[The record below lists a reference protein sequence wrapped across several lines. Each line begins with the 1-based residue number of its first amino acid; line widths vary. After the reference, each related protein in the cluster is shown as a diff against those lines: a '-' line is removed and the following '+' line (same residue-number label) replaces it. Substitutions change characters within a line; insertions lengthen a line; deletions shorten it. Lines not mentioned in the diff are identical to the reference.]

1 MRLSISH
8 IASLLL
14 LSLLLMSCRG
24 QLSEKPPI
32 SVQQNMQFQKKF
44 NAQEQNEFFA
54 NDMAMRPPVEGT
66 ISRGNLRQNSE
77 LFQGRDENGDFV
89 TEIPFDVT
97 QSFLYRGKDRYDIY
111 CTPCHGITGDG
122 QGIIMT
128 GQYGYVP
135 APSFHRQ
142 ASYDMP
148 DGQFYSA
155 ITEGIRSMPA
165 YNTQIKVE
173 DRWAIVAYIR
183 ALQESQNVPREEL
196 EEYDVD
202 IAQLE
207 TEYQAM
213 MERQEALAEERA
225 AGAGEE
231 EISAERGQQL
241 YTANACQTCHSLDG
255 SRLVGPSFAGLFGSE
270 RQFTDGSSAEADEE
284 YLRNSITNPGDNVV
298 ESYNNVMPPYNYLSD
313 GEIQSLVE
321 FIKAQSDN

>member
-1 MRLSISH
+1 MKLSIYR
-8 IASLLL
+8 IASLLFI
-14 LSLLLMSCRG
+14 SLLLMSCRG

-32 SVQQNMQFQKKF
+32 SPQQNMQFQNRF
-44 NAQEQNEFFA
+44 NAQEENEFYA
-54 NDMAMRPPVEGT
+54 NNMAMRPPVEGT
-66 ISRGNLRQNSE
+66 ISRENLRQNSVIY
-77 LFQGRDENGDFV
+77 QGRDENGDFA
-89 TEIPFDVT
+89 TENPFDVT
-97 QSFLYRGKDRYDIY
+97 RSFLYRGKERYDIY
-111 CTPCHGITGDG
+111 CTPCHGKIGNG

-135 APSFHRQ
+135 APSYHRQ

-183 ALQESQNVPREEL
+183 ALQRSQNVPREEL
-196 EEYDVD
+196 DEYNVD

-207 TEYQAM
+207 TEYEAL
-213 MERQEALAEERA
+213 MERQEALADERSA
-225 AGAGEE
+225 AAGEE
-231 EISAERGQQL
+231 EISAARGEKL

-255 SRLVGPSFAGLFGSE
+255 SRRVGPSFAGLYGSD
-270 RQFTDGSSAEADEE
+270 RQFADGSTAQADED
-284 YLRNSITNPGDNVV
+284 YISNSIMNPGDDVV
-298 ESYNNVMPPYNYLSD
+298 ESYNNVMPPYDYLSD

>member
-1 MRLSISH
+1 MKLSTSR
-8 IASLLL
+8 IASLLFI
-14 LSLLLMSCRG
+14 SLLLMSCRG

-32 SVQQNMQFQKKF
+32 SPQQNMQFQDRF
-44 NAQEQNEFFA
+44 NAQEKNEFFA
-54 NDMAMRPPVEGT
+54 NNMSMRPPVEGT
-66 ISRGNLRQNSE
+66 IARGELRQNSVLYE
-77 LFQGRDENGDFV
+77 GRDENGEFV
-89 TEIPFDVT
+89 TEIPFEVT
-97 QSFLYRGKDRYDIY
+97 RSFLYRGKERYDIF
-111 CTPCHGITGDG
+111 CTPCHGAIGDG

-135 APSFHRQ
+135 APSYHRQ

-183 ALQESQNVPREEL
+183 ALQQSQNVPREEI
-196 EEYDVD
+196 EEYDID
-202 IAQLE
+202 LAQLQ
-207 TEYQAM
+207 TEYEAM
-213 MERQEALAEERA
+213 MERQEALAEAQA
-225 AGAGEE
+225 AGSADE
-231 EISAERGQQL
+231 EISAERGERL

-255 SRLVGPSFAGLFGSE
+255 TQLVGPSFAGLYGAD
-270 RQFTDGSSAEADEE
+270 RQFDDGSSAVADED
-284 YLRNSITNPGDNVV
+284 YISNSIINPGDNIV
-298 ESYNNVMPPYNYLSD
+298 EGYNNVMPPYNYLSD

>member
-1 MRLSISH
+1 
-8 IASLLL
+8 
-14 LSLLLMSCRG
+14 
-24 QLSEKPPI
+24 
-32 SVQQNMQFQKKF
+32 MQFQNRF
-44 NAQEQNEFFA
+44 DAQEQNEFFA
-54 NDMAMRPPVEGT
+54 NNMSMRKPVEGT
-66 ISRGNLRQNSE
+66 IARGNLRQNSE
-77 LFQGRDENGDFV
+77 LYEGRDENGEFV
-89 TEIPFDVT
+89 TEIPLDVT
-97 QSFLYRGKDRYDIY
+97 QSFLYRGQERYDTF
-111 CTPCHGITGDG
+111 CTPCHGNTGDG

-135 APSFHRQ
+135 APSFHRET
-142 ASYDMP
+142 SYDMP

-183 ALQESQNVPREEL
+183 ALQRSQNVPREEI

-207 TEYQAM
+207 TEYEAM
-213 MERQEALAEERA
+213 MQRQEALAEERSA
-225 AGAGEE
+225 SDGEE
-231 EISAERGQQL
+231 EISAARGEQL

-255 SRLVGPSFAGLFGSE
+255 TRLVGPSFAGLFGSD
-270 RQFTDGSSAEADEE
+270 RQFEDGSSAEADEE
-284 YLRNSITNPGDNVV
+284 YLSNSISNPGDQIV
-298 ESYNNVMPPYNYLSD
+298 ESYINAMPPYNYLSD

>member
-1 MRLSISH
+1 MKLSTSR
-8 IASLLL
+8 IASLLFI
-14 LSLLLMSCRG
+14 SLLLMSCRG

-32 SVQQNMQFQKKF
+32 SPQQNMQFQDRF
-44 NAQEQNEFFA
+44 NAQEKNEFFA
-54 NDMAMRPPVEGT
+54 NNMSMRPPVEGT
-66 ISRGNLRQNSE
+66 IARGELRQNSVLYE
-77 LFQGRDENGDFV
+77 GRDENGEFV
-89 TEIPFDVT
+89 TEIPFEVT
-97 QSFLYRGKDRYDIY
+97 RSFLYRGKERYDIF
-111 CTPCHGITGDG
+111 CTPCHGAIGDG

-135 APSFHRQ
+135 APSYHRQ

-183 ALQESQNVPREEL
+183 ALQQSQNVPREEI
-196 EEYDVD
+196 EEYDID
-202 IAQLE
+202 LAQLQ
-207 TEYQAM
+207 TEYEAM
-213 MERQEALAEERA
+213 MERQEALAEAQA
-225 AGAGEE
+225 AGSANE
-231 EISAERGQQL
+231 EITAERGERL

-255 SRLVGPSFAGLFGSE
+255 TQLVGPSFAGLYGAD
-270 RQFTDGSSAEADEE
+270 RQFDDGSSAVADED
-284 YLRNSITNPGDNVV
+284 YISNSIINPGDNII
-298 ESYNNVMPPYNYLSD
+298 EGYNNVMPPYNYLSD

>member
-1 MRLSISH
+1 MRLSTSH
-8 IASLLL
+8 LASLLL

-32 SVQQNMQFQKKF
+32 SPQQNMMFQDRF
-44 NAQEQNEFFA
+44 NAQENNEFYA
-54 NDMAMRPPVEGT
+54 NNMSMRPPVEGT
-66 ISRGNLRQNSE
+66 VSRGNLRLNSVLYE
-77 LFQGRDENGDFV
+77 GRDENGNFI
-89 TEIPFDVT
+89 TEIPLEVDR
-97 QSFLYRGKDRYDIY
+97 SFLYRGKERYDIY
-111 CTPCHGITGDG
+111 CTPCHGKTGDG

-135 APSFHRQ
+135 APSYHRQ

-155 ITEGIRSMPA
+155 IAEGIRSMPA

-183 ALQESQNVPREEL
+183 ALQRSQNVPREAL

-207 TEYQAM
+207 TEHEAQM
-213 MERQEALAEERA
+213 QRQESLAAERSA
-225 AGAGEE
+225 AAGEE
-231 EISAERGQQL
+231 EISAARGEKL

-255 SRLVGPSFAGLFGSE
+255 SRLVGPSFAGLYGSE
-270 RQFTDGSSAEADEE
+270 RQFDDGTTSVADDE
-284 YLRNSITNPGDNVV
+284 YLSNSISNPGDNVV
-298 ESYNNVMPPYNYLSD
+298 ESYNNIMPPYDYLSD

>member
-1 MRLSISH
+1 MRLSTSH

-32 SVQQNMQFQKKF
+32 SPQQNMQFQNRF

-54 NDMAMRPPVEGT
+54 NNMAMRPPVEGT
-66 ISRGNLRQNSE
+66 IARGKLRQNSE
-77 LFQGRDENGDFV
+77 LYQGRDENGNFV
-89 TEIPFDVT
+89 TEIPFELT
-97 QSFLYRGKDRYDIY
+97 QSFLYRGKERYDIY
-111 CTPCHGITGDG
+111 CTPCHGKTGDG

-135 APSFHRQ
+135 APSYHRQ

-183 ALQESQNVPREEL
+183 ALQESRNVPREEL
-196 EEYDVD
+196 EEYNVD

-207 TEYQAM
+207 TEYQALK
-213 MERQEALAEERA
+213 ERQEALAEERA

-255 SRLVGPSFAGLFGSE
+255 TRLVGPSFAGLYGSE
-270 RQFTDGSSAEADEE
+270 RQFADGSSAVADED
-284 YLRNSITNPGDNVV
+284 YISNSIINPGSNVV
-298 ESYNNVMPPYNYLSD
+298 EGYNNVMPPYNYLSD

>member
-1 MRLSISH
+1 MRLSTSH
-8 IASLLL
+8 LASLLL

-32 SVQQNMQFQKKF
+32 SPQQNMQFQNRF
-44 NAQEQNEFFA
+44 NAQEENEFFA
-54 NDMAMRPPVEGT
+54 NNMAMRPPVEGT
-66 ISRGNLRQNSE
+66 IARGNLRQNSE
-77 LFQGRDENGDFV
+77 LYQGRDENGNFI
-89 TEIPFDVT
+89 TEIPLDVT
-97 QSFLYRGKDRYDIY
+97 QSFLYRGKERYDIY
-111 CTPCHGITGDG
+111 CTPCHGKTGDG

-135 APSFHRQ
+135 APSYHRQ

-196 EEYDVD
+196 EQYDVD

-207 TEYQAM
+207 TEHQAL
-213 MERQEALAEERA
+213 MERQEALAEERE

-255 SRLVGPSFAGLFGSE
+255 TRLVGPSFAGLYGAE
-270 RQFTDGSSAEADEE
+270 RQFADGSSTEADEE
-284 YLRNSITNPGDNVV
+284 YLRNSIVNPGDDVV
-298 ESYNNVMPPYNYLSD
+298 EGYNNVMPPYNYLSD

-321 FIKAQSDN
+321 FIKEQSDN

>member
-1 MRLSISH
+1 MKLSTSR
-8 IASLLL
+8 IASLLFI
-14 LSLLLMSCRG
+14 SLLLMSCRG

-32 SVQQNMQFQKKF
+32 SPQQNMQFQDRF
-44 NAQEQNEFFA
+44 NAQEKNEFFA
-54 NDMAMRPPVEGT
+54 NNMSMRPPVEGT
-66 ISRGNLRQNSE
+66 IARGELRQNSVLYE
-77 LFQGRDENGDFV
+77 GRDENGEFV
-89 TEIPFDVT
+89 TEIPFEVT
-97 QSFLYRGKDRYDIY
+97 RSFLYRGKERYDIF
-111 CTPCHGITGDG
+111 CTPCHGAIGDG

-135 APSFHRQ
+135 APSYHRQ

-183 ALQESQNVPREEL
+183 ALQQSQNVPREEI
-196 EEYDVD
+196 EEYDID
-202 IAQLE
+202 LAQLQ
-207 TEYQAM
+207 TEYEAM
-213 MERQEALAEERA
+213 MERQEALAEAQA
-225 AGAGEE
+225 AGSADE
-231 EISAERGQQL
+231 EISAERGERL

-255 SRLVGPSFAGLFGSE
+255 TQLVGPSFAGLYGAD
-270 RQFTDGSSAEADEE
+270 RQFDDGSSAVADED
-284 YLRNSITNPGDNVV
+284 YISNSIINPGDNVV
-298 ESYNNVMPPYNYLSD
+298 EGYNNVMPPYNYLSD

>member
-1 MRLSISH
+1 
-8 IASLLL
+8 
-14 LSLLLMSCRG
+14 
-24 QLSEKPPI
+24 
-32 SVQQNMQFQKKF
+32 MQFQNRF
-44 NAQEQNEFFA
+44 NAQENNEFFA
-54 NDMAMRPPVEGT
+54 NNMSMRPPVEGT
-66 ISRGNLRQNSE
+66 ISRGNLRQNSAFYE
-77 LFQGRDENGDFV
+77 GRDENGDFITENPMEV
-89 TEIPFDVT
+89 TR
-97 QSFLYRGKDRYDIY
+97 SFLYRGQERYDIY
-111 CTPCHGITGDG
+111 CTPCHGAVGDG

-135 APSFHRQ
+135 APSYHRQ
-142 ASYDMP
+142 ASYDMT

-183 ALQESQNVPREEL
+183 ALQRSQNVPADEISEF
-196 EEYDVD
+196 D
-202 IAQLE
+202 IDLAQLE
-207 TEYQAM
+207 TEHEAM
-213 MERQEALAEERA
+213 IQRQEALADERSA
-225 AGAGEE
+225 SAGEE

-255 SRLVGPSFAGLFGSE
+255 TRLVGPSFAGLYGAD

-284 YLRNSITNPGDNVV
+284 YLSNSITNPGDEIV
-298 ESYNNVMPPYNYLSD
+298 ESYSNVMPPYNYLSD

>member
-1 MRLSISH
+1 MKLSIYRL
-8 IASLLL
+8 ASLLFI
-14 LSLLLMSCRG
+14 SLLLMSCRG

-32 SVQQNMQFQKKF
+32 SPQQNMMFQDRF
-44 NAQEQNEFFA
+44 NAQEENEFFA
-54 NDMAMRPPVEGT
+54 NNMAMRPPVEGT
-66 ISRGNLRQNSE
+66 VARGKLRQNSA
-77 LFQGRDENGDFV
+77 LYQGRDENGDFV
-89 TEIPFDVT
+89 TEIPFEVT
-97 QSFLYRGKDRYDIY
+97 RSFLYRGKERYDIY
-111 CTPCHGITGDG
+111 CTPCHGKIGDG

-135 APSFHRQ
+135 APSYHRQ

-183 ALQESQNVPREEL
+183 ALQRSQNVPREEL
-196 EEYDVD
+196 DEYNVD

-207 TEYQAM
+207 TEHQAI
-213 MERQEALAEERA
+213 MERQEALTEERSA
-225 AGAGEE
+225 AAGEE
-231 EISAERGQQL
+231 EISVERGEKL

-255 SRLVGPSFAGLFGSE
+255 SRLVGPSFAGLYGSE
-270 RQFTDGSSAEADEE
+270 RQFDDGTTSVADDE
-284 YLRNSITNPGDNVV
+284 YLISSITNPGDKVV
-298 ESYNNVMPPYNYLSD
+298 ESYSNAMPPYDYLSD